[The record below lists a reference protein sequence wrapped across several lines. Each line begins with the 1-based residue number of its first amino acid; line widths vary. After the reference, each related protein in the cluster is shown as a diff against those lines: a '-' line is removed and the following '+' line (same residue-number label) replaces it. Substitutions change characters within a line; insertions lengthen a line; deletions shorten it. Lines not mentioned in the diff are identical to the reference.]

1 MAALEKQDKAD
12 HGPTAVPNE
21 PLMKRITRILG
32 LLAVLP
38 LSARAQ
44 GRQLSLDEALR
55 LAESQSEAVRIAQ
68 AGVHR
73 ARGLQMQ
80 ARSQY
85 LPQVGASLTY
95 TRTLASQFEALA
107 DAGPPQPPVG
117 TPPVPP
123 DDGATY
129 YAPCTRYLAAAGA
142 TEAQRVASLE
152 TFAKCS
158 AGTGGFP
165 IDFSKVGFGSKNQYQ
180 LGLEGS
186 LNLYSGGRVQA
197 QNRSAA
203 ANRTA
208 ADIELV
214 SQRARLALD
223 ITESYFDAVLA
234 DRLVAIAES
243 SLAQSESVLGQ
254 TRLARQVGNQSEFE
268 LLRAQVTRD
277 NQMPA
282 LLQRRTDRDLAYAR
296 LKQMLNVPASERVSL
311 STGLGNESEPVQ
323 VARTTSGAAAATA
336 ESDSNSAARAPVRQL
351 GEALRAQHE
360 ELRIARS
367 SWIPTV
373 SLSTQYG
380 RVAFPSSGLPDLS
393 NFLTNWTVSI
403 SASVPL
409 FTGGRTRG
417 QAMVAEAAVREAE
430 ARYEQ
435 VREAA
440 SLDAQQAHALLSQA
454 QAALAASQGTSQ
466 QAARAYNIAEVRY
479 REGLSTQVE
488 LNDSRLLLQQAS
500 ANAALAVRN
509 VQVARMRVAL
519 LRDLPLGVGMITIP
533 LSIGGPAAPVTP
545 NLIAPQGNAATAVQG
560 RTSAAASIV
569 PPQDR

>member
-1 MAALEKQDKAD
+1 
-12 HGPTAVPNE
+12 
-21 PLMKRITRILG
+21 MKPIFCI
-32 LLAVLP
+32 AVLAAFP
-38 LSARAQ
+38 AAASGQQ

-68 AGVHR
+68 AGVLR
-73 ARGLQMQ
+73 ARGQQVQ

-85 LPQVGASLTY
+85 LPQVGASFTY
-95 TRTLASQFEALA
+95 SRTLASQFSALA
-107 DAGPPQPPVG
+107 NAGPPPPPPG

-123 DDGATY
+123 DDGTTF

-142 TEAQRVASLE
+142 TEAQRLARLE

-158 AGTGGFP
+158 ARTGGFP
-165 IDFSKVGFGSKNQYQ
+165 IDFSKVGFGSKNQY
-180 LGLEGS
+180 LFGIDGS
-186 LNLYSGGRVQA
+186 LSLYSGGRVQA
-197 QNRSAA
+197 QNRAASAGL
-203 ANRTA
+203 TA
-208 ADIELV
+208 ADIELT

-223 ITESYFDAVLA
+223 ITEAYFDAVLA

-243 SLAQSESVLGQ
+243 SLAQTGSVLGQ

-268 LLRAQVTRD
+268 LLRAQVTHD
-277 NQMPA
+277 NQLPA

-296 LKQMLNVPASERVSL
+296 LKQMLNVPGTEGVSL
-311 STGLGNESEPVQ
+311 TTGLGNAADLVQ
-323 VARTTSGAAAATA
+323 VARAAGAVSGGQ
-336 ESDSNSAARAPVRQL
+336 ESDTSSMSRAPVRQV
-351 GEALRAQHE
+351 GEALRAQRE
-360 ELRIARS
+360 ELRIAKS

-380 RVAFPSSGLPDLS
+380 RVAFPSSGLPGLS
-393 NFLTNWTVSI
+393 NFLTNWTVSL

-417 QAMVAEAAVREAE
+417 AEMVAEAAMRDAE

-440 SLDAQQAHALLSQA
+440 SLDAHQAVALLAQA

-466 QAARAYNIAEVRY
+466 QAGRAYAIAEVRY

-509 VQVARMRVAL
+509 LQVARMRIAL
-519 LRDLPLGVGMITIP
+519 LRDLPLGVGTISIP
-533 LSIGGPAAPVTP
+533 LSIGGPAAPVAPRQAAP
-545 NLIAPQGNAATAVQG
+545 NAGAGATTQV
-560 RTSAAASIV
+560 RSAASAAVI
-569 PPQDR
+569 PPG

>member
-1 MAALEKQDKAD
+1 
-12 HGPTAVPNE
+12 
-21 PLMKRITRILG
+21 MKRIIFGILG
-32 LLAVLP
+32 LAVSLP
-38 LSARAQ
+38 AVGQGQQ
-44 GRQLSLDEALR
+44 GRQISLDEALR

-73 ARGLQMQ
+73 ARGLQVQ

-107 DAGPPQPPVG
+107 DAGPPPPPAG

-123 DDGATY
+123 DDGTTY

-142 TEAQRVASLE
+142 TEAQRLASLE
-152 TFAKCS
+152 VFAKCS

-180 LGLEGS
+180 LGIQGS
-186 LNLYSGGRVQA
+186 LDVYSGGRAQA
-197 QNRSAA
+197 QNRAA
-203 ANRTA
+203 AAGRTA

-223 ITESYFDAVLA
+223 ITEAYFDAVLA

-296 LKQMLNVPASERVSL
+296 LKQMLNVPASQPVEL
-311 STGLGNESEPVQ
+311 TTGLGNEAELVQ
-323 VARTTSGAAAATA
+323 VARTTGAAPGA
-336 ESDSNSAARAPVRQL
+336 ESDTNSVTRAPVRQL

-380 RVAFPSSGLPDLS
+380 RVAFPSSGLPDLG
-393 NFLTNWTVSI
+393 NFLTNWTVSLT
-403 SASVPL
+403 ASVPL

-417 QAMVAEAAVREAE
+417 QAMVAESAVREAE

-440 SLDAQQAHALLSQA
+440 SLDAQQALALLAQA

-466 QAARAYNIAEVRY
+466 QAGRAYTIAEVRY

-509 VQVARMRVAL
+509 MQVARMRVAL
-519 LRDLPLGVGMITIP
+519 LRDLPLGVGMISIP
-533 LSIGGPAAPVTP
+533 LSIGGPAVP
-545 NLIAPQGNAATAVQG
+545 LAPQQVAPLGGNANATQV
-560 RTSAAASIV
+560 RSSASTTIV
-569 PPQDR
+569 PPQEQ

>member
-1 MAALEKQDKAD
+1 
-12 HGPTAVPNE
+12 
-21 PLMKRITRILG
+21 MKRIVLGILS
-32 LLAVLP
+32 LAVTLP
-38 LSARAQ
+38 AVARGQQ
-44 GRQLSLDEALR
+44 GRQISLDEALR

-73 ARGLQMQ
+73 ARGLQVQ

-85 LPQVGASLTY
+85 LPQVGATLTY

-107 DAGPPQPPVG
+107 DAGPPQPPPG

-123 DDGATY
+123 DDGTTY
-129 YAPCTRYLAAAGA
+129 YTPCTRYLAAAGA

-152 TFAKCS
+152 TFARCS

-165 IDFSKVGFGSKNQYQ
+165 IDFSKVGFGSENQYQ
-180 LGLEGS
+180 LGVQGS
-186 LNLYSGGRVQA
+186 IDLYSGGRAQA
-197 QNRSAA
+197 QNRATAA
-203 ANRTA
+203 GRTA

-223 ITESYFDAVLA
+223 ITEAYFDAVLA

-243 SLAQSESVLGQ
+243 SLAQSESVLGH

-296 LKQMLNVPASERVSL
+296 LKQMLNVPATEPVAL
-311 STGLGNESEPVQ
+311 TTGLGNEAEAVQ
-323 VARTTSGAAAATA
+323 VARTTGAAPGA
-336 ESDSNSAARAPVRQL
+336 ESDTNSLVRAPVRQL

-380 RVAFPSSGLPDLS
+380 RVAFPTSGLPDLG
-393 NFLTNWTVSI
+393 NFLTNWTVSLT
-403 SASVPL
+403 ASVPL

-440 SLDAQQAHALLSQA
+440 SLDAQHALALLNQA

-466 QAARAYNIAEVRY
+466 QASRAYTIAEVRY

-509 VQVARMRVAL
+509 MQVARMRVAL
-519 LRDLPLGVGMITIP
+519 LRDLPLGVGTISIP
-533 LSIGGPAAPVTP
+533 LSIGGSSVPSAPQF
-545 NLIAPQGNAATAVQG
+545 IAPQGGSVNVTPVRSSA
-560 RTSAAASIV
+560 SAAVV
-569 PPQDR
+569 PPQEQ

>member
-1 MAALEKQDKAD
+1 MQRNVILALVA
-12 HGPTAVPNE
+12 
-21 PLMKRITRILG
+21 
-32 LLAVLP
+32 LAIP
-38 LSARAQ
+38 AGAFAQQ
-44 GRQLSLDEALR
+44 GRQVSIEEAIR

-68 AGVHR
+68 AGVYR
-73 ARGLQMQ
+73 ARGQQVQ
-80 ARSQY
+80 ARSLY

-107 DAGPPQPPVG
+107 DAGPPQPPPG

-123 DDGATY
+123 GDGTTY
-129 YAPCTRYLAAAGA
+129 YSPCTRYLAAAGA
-142 TEAQRVASLE
+142 TQAERLTSLE
-152 TFAKCS
+152 VFARCS
-158 AGTGGFP
+158 AGTGGLG
-165 IDFSKVGFGSKNQYQ
+165 IDFSKVVFGSENQYQ
-180 LGLEGS
+180 LGIQGS
-186 LNLYSGGRVQA
+186 LDLYTGGRAQA
-197 QNRSAA
+197 QVRAA
-203 ANRTA
+203 EAGRTA

-214 SQRARLALD
+214 SQRAKLSLD
-223 ITESYFDAVLA
+223 VTEAYFDAVLA

-243 SLAQSESVLGQ
+243 SLAQTESVLGQ
-254 TRLARQVGNQSEFE
+254 TRLARQVGNQSEFD

-282 LLQRRTDRDLAYAR
+282 LLQRRTDRDLAHAR
-296 LKQMLNVPASERVSL
+296 LKQMLNIPGPERL
-311 STGLGNESEPVQ
+311 TLTTGLANEADLLQ
-323 VARTTSGAAAATA
+323 VSRPADATGAA
-336 ESDSNSAARAPVRQL
+336 SDDTISAGRAPVRQL
-351 GEALRAQHE
+351 SQALRAEQE
-360 ELRIARS
+360 QLRIARS

-380 RVAFPSSGLPDLS
+380 RVAFPSSGLPDLG
-393 NFLTNWTVSI
+393 NFLTNWTVSVT
-403 SASVPL
+403 ATMPL

-440 SLDAQQAHALLSQA
+440 ALDAQQALALLNQA

-466 QAARAYNIAEVRY
+466 QAARAYNIAEVRF

-509 VQVARMRVAL
+509 LQVARMRVSL
-519 LRDLPLGVGMITIP
+519 LRDLPLGVGVITIP
-533 LSIGGPAAPVTP
+533 LSIGGPASSP
-545 NLIAPQGNAATAVQG
+545 APQQVAPQAGNAAAGGGLV
-560 RTSAAASIV
+560 RTSAATAIV
-569 PPQDR
+569 PPQ

>member
-1 MAALEKQDKAD
+1 
-12 HGPTAVPNE
+12 
-21 PLMKRITRILG
+21 MKRIVLGILS
-32 LLAVLP
+32 LTVTLPAV
-38 LSARAQ
+38 ARGQQ
-44 GRQLSLDEALR
+44 GRQISLDEALR
-55 LAESQSEAVRIAQ
+55 VAESQSEAVRIAQ

-73 ARGLQMQ
+73 ARGLQIQ

-107 DAGPPQPPVG
+107 DAGPPQPPAG

-123 DDGATY
+123 DDGTTY
-129 YAPCTRYLAAAGA
+129 YTPCTRYLAAAGT
-142 TEAQRVASLE
+142 TEAQRLASLE

-158 AGTGGFP
+158 AGAGGFP
-165 IDFSKVGFGSKNQYQ
+165 IDFSKVGFGSENQYQ
-180 LGLEGS
+180 LGVQGS
-186 LNLYSGGRVQA
+186 IDLYSGGRAQA
-197 QNRSAA
+197 QNRAA
-203 ANRTA
+203 AAGRTA

-223 ITESYFDAVLA
+223 ITEAYFDAVLA

-296 LKQMLNVPASERVSL
+296 LKQMLNVPATEPVAL
-311 STGLGNESEPVQ
+311 TTGLGNEAELVQ
-323 VARTTSGAAAATA
+323 VARTTGAAPGA
-336 ESDSNSAARAPVRQL
+336 ESDTNSLARAPVRQL
-351 GEALRAQHE
+351 GEALRAQNE

-380 RVAFPSSGLPDLS
+380 RVAFPTSGLPDLG
-393 NFLTNWTVSI
+393 NFLTNWTVSLT
-403 SASVPL
+403 ASVPL

-440 SLDAQQAHALLSQA
+440 SLDAQHALALLTQA

-466 QAARAYNIAEVRY
+466 QASRAYTIAEVRY

-509 VQVARMRVAL
+509 MQVARMRVAL
-519 LRDLPLGVGMITIP
+519 LRDLPLGVGTISIP
-533 LSIGGPAAPVTP
+533 LPIGSPAVPSAPQF
-545 NLIAPQGNAATAVQG
+545 IAPQGGNVNVTPV
-560 RTSAAASIV
+560 RSSAAAAVV
-569 PPQDR
+569 PPQEP

>member
-1 MAALEKQDKAD
+1 
-12 HGPTAVPNE
+12 
-21 PLMKRITRILG
+21 MKRIVLGILS
-32 LLAVLP
+32 LTVALPAV
-38 LSARAQ
+38 ARGQQ
-44 GRQLSLDEALR
+44 GRQISLDEALR

-107 DAGPPQPPVG
+107 DAGPPQPPPG

-123 DDGATY
+123 DDGTTY
-129 YAPCTRYLAAAGA
+129 YTPCTRYLAATGS
-142 TEAQRVASLE
+142 TEAHRLASLE

-158 AGTGGFP
+158 AGAGGFP
-165 IDFSKVGFGSKNQYQ
+165 IDFSKVGFGSENQYQ
-180 LGLEGS
+180 LGVQGS
-186 LNLYSGGRVQA
+186 IDLYSGGRAQA
-197 QNRSAA
+197 QNRAA
-203 ANRTA
+203 AAGRTA

-223 ITESYFDAVLA
+223 ITEAYFDAVLA

-296 LKQMLNVPASERVSL
+296 LKQMLNVPATEPVAL
-311 STGLGNESEPVQ
+311 TTGLGNEAELVQ
-323 VARTTSGAAAATA
+323 VARTTGAAPGA
-336 ESDSNSAARAPVRQL
+336 ESDTNSLARAPVRQL
-351 GEALRAQHE
+351 GEALRAQNE
-360 ELRIARS
+360 DLRIARS

-380 RVAFPSSGLPDLS
+380 RVAFPSSGLPDLG
-393 NFLTNWTVSI
+393 NFLTNWTVSLT
-403 SASVPL
+403 ASVPL

-440 SLDAQQAHALLSQA
+440 SLDAQHALALLTQA

-466 QAARAYNIAEVRY
+466 QASRAYTIAEVRF

-509 VQVARMRVAL
+509 MQVARMRVAL
-519 LRDLPLGVGMITIP
+519 LRDLPLGVGAISIP
-533 LSIGGPAAPVTP
+533 LSIGGPSVPSTQQF
-545 NLIAPQGNAATAVQG
+545 IAPQGGSVNVTPV
-560 RTSAAASIV
+560 RSSAAATVV
-569 PPQDR
+569 PPEEQ

>member
-1 MAALEKQDKAD
+1 
-12 HGPTAVPNE
+12 
-21 PLMKRITRILG
+21 MKRVTIGILG
-32 LLAVLP
+32 LLALVP
-38 LSARAQ
+38 VTARAQQ

-123 DDGATY
+123 DDGTTF
-129 YAPCTRYLAAAGA
+129 YAPCNRYLAAAGA
-142 TEAQRVASLE
+142 TDAQRLASLE
-152 TFAKCS
+152 TFANCT
-158 AGTGGFP
+158 ARTGGFP

-180 LGLEGS
+180 LGLDGS
-186 LNLYSGGRVQA
+186 LSLYSGGRVQA

-223 ITESYFDAVLA
+223 ITEAYFDAVLA

-296 LKQMLNVPASERVSL
+296 LKQMLNVPGSERVSL
-311 STGLGNESEPVQ
+311 TTGLSNEAELVQ
-323 VARTTSGAAAATA
+323 VARTTSGAVTTA
-336 ESDSNSAARAPVRQL
+336 ESDTNSAARAPVRQL
-351 GEALRAQHE
+351 GEALRAQQE

-380 RVAFPSSGLPDLS
+380 RVAFPSSGLPDLG
-393 NFLTNWTVSI
+393 NFLTNWTVSL

-417 QAMVAEAAVREAE
+417 QTMVAEAAVREAE

-440 SLDAQQAHALLSQA
+440 SLDAQHAHALLAQA
-454 QAALAASQGTSQ
+454 QAAFAASQGTSQ

-519 LRDLPLGVGMITIP
+519 LRDLPLGVGTITIP
-533 LSIGGPAAPVTP
+533 LSIGGPSVQVAPQQ
-545 NLIAPQGNAATAVQG
+545 IAPQGNAATTTQA
-560 RTSAAASIV
+560 RSSAAAAIV

>member
-1 MAALEKQDKAD
+1 MAAHDKRMGRT
-12 HGPTAVPNE
+12 GPTVAPNE
-21 PLMKRITRILG
+21 KLMKRIIIALLG
-32 LLAVLP
+32 VLAVLP
-38 LSARAQ
+38 AAARAQ
-44 GRQLSLDEALR
+44 QGRQVSLEEALR

-107 DAGPPQPPVG
+107 DAGPPQPPPG

-123 DDGATY
+123 DEGVTY
-129 YAPCTRYLAAAGA
+129 FSPCTRYLAASGA
-142 TEAQRVASLE
+142 TEAQRLASLE

-186 LNLYSGGRVQA
+186 LSLFTGGRVQA
-197 QNRSAA
+197 QNRAAA
-203 ANRTA
+203 ANHTA

-223 ITESYFDAVLA
+223 ITEAYFDAVLA

-254 TRLARQVGNQSEFE
+254 TQLARQVGNQSEFE

-296 LKQMLNVPASERVSL
+296 LKQMLNVPAAERVSL
-311 STGLGNESEPVQ
+311 TTGLANEAEVVQ
-323 VARTTSGAAAATA
+323 VARPTGAPATA
-336 ESDSNSAARAPVRQL
+336 ESDTNSVVRAPVRQL
-351 GEALRAQHE
+351 GEALRAQQE

-367 SWIPTV
+367 SWIPSV

-417 QAMVAEAAVREAE
+417 QTMVAEAAVREAE

-440 SLDAQQAHALLSQA
+440 SLDAQQALALLTQA

-466 QAARAYNIAEVRY
+466 QAARAYTIAEVRY

-533 LSIGGPAAPVTP
+533 LSIGGPAAPVAP
-545 NLIAPQGNAATAVQG
+545 NQIAPRGNAANATQA
-560 RTSAAASIV
+560 RSSAAASIV
-569 PPQDR
+569 PPQDRY

>member
-1 MAALEKQDKAD
+1 MKRTLVSILSLAAALPVA
-12 HGPTAVPNE
+12 A
-21 PLMKRITRILG
+21 L
-32 LLAVLP
+32 
-38 LSARAQ
+38 AQ
-44 GRQLSLDEALR
+44 GRQISLDEALR

-68 AGVHR
+68 AGVQR
-73 ARGLQMQ
+73 ARGVQLQ

-95 TRTLASQFEALA
+95 TRTLASQFSALA
-107 DAGPPQPPVG
+107 DAGPPAPPPG

-123 DDGATY
+123 DDGTTY
-129 YAPCTRYLAAAGA
+129 YSPCTRYLAAAGA
-142 TEAQRVASLE
+142 TEAQRLASLE

-180 LGLEGS
+180 LGLQGS
-186 LNLYSGGRVQA
+186 LDLYSGGRAQS
-197 QNRSAA
+197 QNRAA
-203 ANRTA
+203 AAGRNA
-208 ADIELV
+208 AEIELA

-223 ITESYFDAVLA
+223 ITEAYFDAVLA

-243 SLAQSESVLGQ
+243 SLAQTESVLGQ
-254 TRLARQVGNQSEFE
+254 TRLARQVGNQSEFD

-277 NQMPA
+277 NQMPT

-296 LKQMLNVPASERVSL
+296 IKQMLNLPGTERVTL
-311 STGLGNESEPVQ
+311 TTGLANDRDQAQLV
-323 VARTTSGAAAATA
+323 RAAGPGAATA
-336 ESDSNSAARAPVRQL
+336 ETDTSAVARAPVRQL
-351 GEALRAQHE
+351 GEALRAQQE

-367 SWIPTV
+367 SWLPTV

-380 RVAFPSSGLPDLS
+380 RVAFPSSGLPDLG
-393 NFLTNWTVSI
+393 NFLTNWTVSLT
-403 SASVPL
+403 ASVPL
-409 FTGGRTRG
+409 YTGGRTKG
-417 QAMVAEAAVREAE
+417 TAMVAEAGLREAE

-440 SLDAQQAHALLSQA
+440 SLDAQHALALLDQA
-454 QAALAASQGTSQ
+454 QAALAASQGTTE
-466 QAARAYNIAEVRY
+466 QATRAYAIADVRY

-519 LRDLPLGVGMITIP
+519 LRDLPLGVGTITIP
-533 LSIGGPAAPVTP
+533 LSIGAPSAPAAPQQ
-545 NLIAPQGNAATAVQG
+545 IAPQGGATGASAGTV
-560 RTSAAASIV
+560 RASAAVI
-569 PPQDR
+569 PPEM

>member
-1 MAALEKQDKAD
+1 MKRTIITILGFAATLPAAALAQ
-12 HGPTAVPNE
+12 
-21 PLMKRITRILG
+21 
-32 LLAVLP
+32 
-38 LSARAQ
+38 Q

-55 LAESQSEAVRIAQ
+55 LAESQSEGIRIAQ
-68 AGVHR
+68 AGVLR
-73 ARGLQMQ
+73 ARGQQLQ
-80 ARSQY
+80 ARSQS

-107 DAGPPQPPVG
+107 DAGPPSPPAG

-123 DDGATY
+123 DDGTTY

-152 TFAKCS
+152 VFAKCS

-180 LGLEGS
+180 LGLQGS
-186 LNLYSGGRVQA
+186 LDLYSGGRAQA
-197 QNRSAA
+197 QNRAA
-203 ANRTA
+203 EAGRTA

-223 ITESYFDAVLA
+223 ITEAYFDAVLA
-234 DRLVAIAES
+234 DRLAAIAES
-243 SLAQSESVLGQ
+243 SLAQTESVLGQ
-254 TRLARQVGNQSEFE
+254 TRLARQVGNQSEFD

-296 LKQMLNVPASERVSL
+296 VKQMLNLPGPERITL
-311 STGLGNESEPVQ
+311 TTGLGNERDLIQ
-323 VARTTSGAAAATA
+323 LARAGGAAVSIA
-336 ESDSNSAARAPVRQL
+336 ESDTSSVARASVRQV
-351 GEALRAQHE
+351 GESLRAEQE
-360 ELRIARS
+360 QLRIAKS
-367 SWIPTV
+367 AWIPTV

-380 RVAFPSSGLPDLS
+380 RVAFPSSGLPDLG
-393 NFLTNWTVSI
+393 NFLTNWTVSLT
-403 SASVPL
+403 ASVPL
-409 FTGGRTRG
+409 FTGGRTKG
-417 QAMVAEAAVREAE
+417 TTMVAEAAVREAE

-440 SLDAQQAHALLSQA
+440 SLDAQHALALLAQA
-454 QAALAASQGTSQ
+454 QAALAASQGTSE
-466 QAARAYNIAEVRY
+466 QAAKAYSIADVRY

-509 VQVARMRVAL
+509 LQVARMRVSL
-519 LRDLPLGVGMITIP
+519 LRDLPLGVGTITIP
-533 LSIGGPAAPVTP
+533 LSFGGPAGSVAPQQ
-545 NLIAPQGNAATAVQG
+545 IAPQGGSASTIQARAAG
-560 RTSAAASIV
+560 SAAII
-569 PPQDR
+569 PP

>member
-1 MAALEKQDKAD
+1 
-12 HGPTAVPNE
+12 
-21 PLMKRITRILG
+21 MKRTLFSILG
-32 LLAVLP
+32 LATALP
-38 LSARAQ
+38 VAAFAQQ
-44 GRQLSLDEALR
+44 GRQVSLDEALR

-68 AGVHR
+68 AGVQR
-73 ARGLQMQ
+73 ARGVQLQ

-85 LPQVGASLTY
+85 LPQVGANLTY
-95 TRTLASQFEALA
+95 TRTLASQFSALA
-107 DAGPPQPPVG
+107 DAGPPVPPVG

-123 DDGATY
+123 DDGTTY
-129 YAPCTRYLAAAGA
+129 YSPCTRYLAAAGA
-142 TEAQRVASLE
+142 TEAQRLASLE
-152 TFAKCS
+152 SFAKCS

-180 LGLEGS
+180 LGLQGS
-186 LNLYSGGRVQA
+186 LDLYSGGRAQS
-197 QNRSAA
+197 QNRAASAG
-203 ANRTA
+203 RTA
-208 ADIELV
+208 AEIELA

-223 ITESYFDAVLA
+223 ITEAYFDAVLA

-243 SLAQSESVLGQ
+243 SLAQTENVLGH
-254 TRLARQVGNQSEFE
+254 TRLARQVGNQSEFD

-296 LKQMLNVPASERVSL
+296 VKQMLNVPGSERVTL
-311 STGLGNESEPVQ
+311 TTGLTNERDQAQ
-323 VARTTSGAAAATA
+323 VVRATGAGAATA
-336 ESDSNSAARAPVRQL
+336 ETDTSAVSRAPVRQL
-351 GEALRAQHE
+351 GEALRAQQE

-367 SWIPTV
+367 SWLPTV

-380 RVAFPSSGLPDLS
+380 RVAFPSSGLPDPG
-393 NFLTNWTVSI
+393 NFLTNWTVSL

-409 FTGGRTRG
+409 YTGGRTKG
-417 QAMVAEAAVREAE
+417 TTMVAEAALREAE

-440 SLDAQQAHALLSQA
+440 TLDAQHAVALLAQA
-454 QAALAASQGTSQ
+454 QAALAASQGTTE
-466 QAARAYNIAEVRY
+466 QATRAYTIAEVRY

-519 LRDLPLGVGMITIP
+519 LRDLPLGVGTITIP
-533 LSIGGPAAPVTP
+533 LSIGGPAAPVAP
-545 NLIAPQGNAATAVQG
+545 QQIAPQGG
-560 RTSAAASIV
+560 SAGASAGTVRASASVI
-569 PPQDR
+569 PPEN

>member
-1 MAALEKQDKAD
+1 
-12 HGPTAVPNE
+12 
-21 PLMKRITRILG
+21 MKRIALGILG
-32 LLAVLP
+32 LVVSLP
-38 LSARAQ
+38 ATAAGQQ
-44 GRQLSLDEALR
+44 GRQLSLEEALR
-55 LAESQSEAVRIAQ
+55 TAESQSEAVRIAQ

-73 ARGLQMQ
+73 ARGQQLQ

-107 DAGPPQPPVG
+107 DAGPPQPPEG

-123 DDGATY
+123 DDGVTY
-129 YAPCTRYLAAAGA
+129 YTPCTRYLAPAGA
-142 TEAQRVASLE
+142 TEAQRLASLE
-152 TFAKCS
+152 TFARCS
-158 AGTGGFP
+158 AGSGFS

-180 LGLEGS
+180 LGIQGS
-186 LNLYSGGRVQA
+186 LDLYSGGRAQA
-197 QNRSAA
+197 QNRAA
-203 ANRTA
+203 AAGRTA

-223 ITESYFDAVLA
+223 ITEAYFDAVLA

-243 SLAQSESVLGQ
+243 SLAQSESVLGH

-282 LLQRRTDRDLAYAR
+282 LLQRRTDRDLSYAR
-296 LKQMLNVPASERVSL
+296 LKQMLNLPSTERVTL
-311 STGLGNESEPVQ
+311 TTGLGNEAELVQ
-323 VARTTSGAAAATA
+323 VARTTGATPGA
-336 ESDSNSAARAPVRQL
+336 ESDTNSVARAPVRQL
-351 GEALRAQHE
+351 GEALRAQQE

-380 RVAFPSSGLPDLS
+380 RVAFPSAGLPDLG
-393 NFLTNWTVSI
+393 NFLTNWTVSLT
-403 SASVPL
+403 ASVPL
-409 FTGGRTRG
+409 FTGGRTKG
-417 QAMVAEAAVREAE
+417 QTMVAEAAVREAE

-440 SLDAQQAHALLSQA
+440 SLDAQQALALLAQA
-454 QAALAASQGTSQ
+454 QASLAASQGTSS
-466 QAARAYNIAEVRY
+466 QAARAYTIAEVRY

-488 LNDSRLLLQQAS
+488 LNDSRLLLQSAS

-509 VQVARMRVAL
+509 LQVARMRVAL
-519 LRDLPLGVGMITIP
+519 LRDLPLGVGAISIP
-533 LSIGGPAAPVTP
+533 LSIGGPSTPVAPQQ
-545 NLIAPQGNAATAVQG
+545 IAPQGNAGSATQV
-560 RTSAAASIV
+560 RSSASASII

>member
-1 MAALEKQDKAD
+1 
-12 HGPTAVPNE
+12 
-21 PLMKRITRILG
+21 MKRILLTILG
-32 LLAVLP
+32 LAAGLPATALAQ
-38 LSARAQ
+38 Q

-73 ARGLQMQ
+73 ARGLQLQ

-95 TRTLASQFEALA
+95 TRTLGSQFEALA
-107 DAGPPQPPVG
+107 DAGPPAPPPG
-117 TPPVPP
+117 TPPAPP
-123 DDGATY
+123 DDGTTY
-129 YAPCTRYLAAAGA
+129 YSPCTRYLAAAGA
-142 TEAQRVASLE
+142 TEAQRLASLE

-158 AGTGGFP
+158 ASTGGGF

-180 LGLEGS
+180 LGLQGS
-186 LNLYSGGRVQA
+186 IDLYSGGRAQS
-197 QNRSAA
+197 QNRAA
-203 ANRTA
+203 AAGRTA
-208 ADIELV
+208 AEIELV

-223 ITESYFDAVLA
+223 ITEAYFDAVLA

-243 SLAQSESVLGQ
+243 SLAQTESVLGQ
-254 TRLARQVGNQSEFE
+254 TRLARQVGNQSEFD
-268 LLRAQVTRD
+268 LLREQVTRD
-277 NQMPA
+277 NQVPA

-296 LKQMLNVPASERVSL
+296 MKQMLNLPGPEPVTL
-311 STGLGNESEPVQ
+311 TTGLTNESDLIQ
-323 VARTTSGAAAATA
+323 VVRSTTATQATA
-336 ESDSNSAARAPVRQL
+336 EPDTSSIGRAPVRQL
-351 GEALRAQHE
+351 NEALRAQQE

-373 SLSTQYG
+373 SLSTQYA
-380 RVAFPSSGLPDLS
+380 RLAFPSSGLPDLG
-393 NFLTNWTVSI
+393 NFLTNWTVSL

-409 FTGGRTRG
+409 YTGGRTKG
-417 QAMVAEAAVREAE
+417 TTMVAEAAVREAE

-440 SLDAQQAHALLSQA
+440 SLDAQQALALMAQA
-454 QAALAASQGTSQ
+454 QAALAASQGTSD

-519 LRDLPLGVGMITIP
+519 LRDLPLGVGTISIP
-533 LSIGGPAAPVTP
+533 LSIGGPALPVAPQQV
-545 NLIAPQGNAATAVQG
+545 APQGGAGQSTTT
-560 RTSAAASIV
+560 RAASTSIT
-569 PPQDR
+569 PP

>member
-1 MAALEKQDKAD
+1 
-12 HGPTAVPNE
+12 
-21 PLMKRITRILG
+21 MKRIVLTILALIAG
-32 LLAVLP
+32 FPA
-38 LSARAQ
+38 AGAAQQ
-44 GRQLSLDEALR
+44 GRALSLEEALR
-55 LAESQSEAVRIAQ
+55 LAESQSEAIRIAQ
-68 AGVHR
+68 AGVQR
-73 ARGLQMQ
+73 ARGQQLQ

-85 LPQVGASLTY
+85 YPQVGASLTY

-107 DAGPPQPPVG
+107 DAGPPAPPAG

-123 DDGATY
+123 DDGTTY

-142 TEAQRVASLE
+142 TEAQRLASLE
-152 TFAKCS
+152 VFARCS

-165 IDFSKVGFGSKNQYQ
+165 IDFSKVGFGSLNQYQ
-180 LGLEGS
+180 FGLQGS
-186 LNLYSGGRVQA
+186 LDLYSGGRAQA
-197 QNRSAA
+197 QNRAA
-203 ANRTA
+203 EAGRTA

-223 ITESYFDAVLA
+223 ITEAYFDAVLA

-243 SLAQSESVLGQ
+243 SLAQTESVLGQ
-254 TRLARQVGNQSEFE
+254 TRLARQVGNQSEFD

-282 LLQRRTDRDLAYAR
+282 MLQRRTDRDLAYAR
-296 LKQMLNVPASERVSL
+296 VKQMLNLPGPERITL
-311 STGLGNESEPVQ
+311 TTGLGNERDLIQ
-323 VARTTSGAAAATA
+323 LARTSGATATA
-336 ESDSNSAARAPVRQL
+336 AEGDTSSVARAPVRQL
-351 GEALRAQHE
+351 GEALRAQQQ
-360 ELRIARS
+360 ELRIAKS
-367 SWIPTV
+367 AWIPTV

-393 NFLTNWTVSI
+393 SFLTNWTVSLT
-403 SASVPL
+403 ASVPL
-409 FTGGRTRG
+409 FTGGRTKG
-417 QAMVAEAAVREAE
+417 TTMVAEAAVREAE

-440 SLDAQQAHALLSQA
+440 SLDAQHALALLNLA
-454 QAALAASQGTSQ
+454 QAALAASQGTSD

-509 VQVARMRVAL
+509 LQVARMRVAL
-519 LRDLPLGVGMITIP
+519 LRDLPLGVGTITIP
-533 LSIGGPAAPVTP
+533 LSIGGPAVPVAPQQ
-545 NLIAPQGNAATAVQG
+545 IAPQAGTAGTAAGQVRG
-560 RTSAAASIV
+560 SASAGLVV
-569 PPQDR
+569 PPEM

>member
-1 MAALEKQDKAD
+1 
-12 HGPTAVPNE
+12 
-21 PLMKRITRILG
+21 MKRLTTLLG

-38 LSARAQ
+38 VAARAQ
-44 GRQLSLDEALR
+44 QDRQLSLEEALR

-107 DAGPPQPPVG
+107 DAGPPAPPAG
-117 TPPVPP
+117 TPPAPP
-123 DDGATY
+123 DDGTTY
-129 YAPCTRYLAAAGA
+129 YAPCTRYLATAGA

-152 TFAKCS
+152 TFARCS

-186 LNLYSGGRVQA
+186 LSLYSGGRVQA

-223 ITESYFDAVLA
+223 ITEAYFDAVLA

-296 LKQMLNVPASERVSL
+296 LKQMLNVPGSERVSL
-311 STGLGNESEPVQ
+311 STGLGNEAELVQ
-323 VARTTSGAAAATA
+323 VARTTTGAATTA

-351 GEALRAQHE
+351 GEALHAQQE

-380 RVAFPSSGLPDLS
+380 RIAFPSSGLPDLN

-417 QAMVAEAAVREAE
+417 QTMVAEAAVREAE

-466 QAARAYNIAEVRY
+466 QASRAYTIAEVRY

-509 VQVARMRVAL
+509 LQVARMRVAL
-519 LRDLPLGVGMITIP
+519 LRDLPLGVGTISIP
-533 LSIGGPAAPVTP
+533 ISIGGPATP
-545 NLIAPQGNAATAVQG
+545 PATRQVAPQGNAAPTTQA
-560 RTSAAASIV
+560 RSSASTTII

>member
-1 MAALEKQDKAD
+1 
-12 HGPTAVPNE
+12 
-21 PLMKRITRILG
+21 MKRILHRILG
-32 LLAVLP
+32 LVIALP
-38 LSARAQ
+38 ATAAGQQ
-44 GRQLSLDEALR
+44 GRQLSLEDALR
-55 LAESQSEAVRIAQ
+55 MAESQSEAIRIAQ
-68 AGVHR
+68 AGVLR
-73 ARGLQMQ
+73 ARGLQLQ

-107 DAGPPQPPVG
+107 DAGPPEPPPG

-123 DDGATY
+123 DDGTTW
-129 YAPCTRYLAAAGA
+129 YAPCTRYLAPPGS
-142 TEAQRVASLE
+142 TEAQRLAGLEAVAR
-152 TFAKCS
+152 CS

-180 LGLEGS
+180 LGLDGS
-186 LNLYSGGRVQA
+186 LSLYSGGRVQA
-197 QNRSAA
+197 QNRAAA

-223 ITESYFDAVLA
+223 ITEAYFDAVLA

-296 LKQMLNVPASERVSL
+296 LKQMLNVPGREPVVL
-311 STGLGNESEPVQ
+311 TTGLGNEADLVQ
-323 VARTTSGAAAATA
+323 LVRNTGTPAGAG
-336 ESDSNSAARAPVRQL
+336 ESDTSAVARAPVRQL
-351 GEALRAQHE
+351 NEALRAQRE

-380 RVAFPSSGLPDLS
+380 RVAFPSAGLPDLG
-393 NFLTNWTVSI
+393 NFLTNWTVSLT
-403 SASVPL
+403 ASVPL
-409 FTGGRTRG
+409 YTGGRTRG
-417 QAMVAEAAVREAE
+417 TTMVAEAAVREAE

-440 SLDAQQAHALLSQA
+440 SLDAQQALALLTQA
-454 QAALAASQGTSQ
+454 EAALAASQGTSG
-466 QAARAYNIAEVRY
+466 QATRAYTIAEVRF

-509 VQVARMRVAL
+509 LQVARMRVAL
-519 LRDLPLGVGMITIP
+519 LRDLPLGAGMITIP
-533 LSIGGPAAPVTP
+533 LSIGGPAAPVAP
-545 NLIAPQGNAATAVQG
+545 QQIAPQGNAATAAQP
-560 RTSAAASIV
+560 RSAAAAAVV
-569 PPQDR
+569 PPGT

>member
-1 MAALEKQDKAD
+1 
-12 HGPTAVPNE
+12 
-21 PLMKRITRILG
+21 MKRILLSMFG
-32 LLAVLP
+32 LVIALP
-38 LSARAQ
+38 APAAGQQ
-44 GRQLSLDEALR
+44 GRQLSLEEALR
-55 LAESQSEAVRIAQ
+55 LAESQSEAIRIAQ

-73 ARGLQMQ
+73 ARGLQLQ

-85 LPQVGASLTY
+85 LPQVGASFTY
-95 TRTLASQFEALA
+95 SRTLASQFEALA
-107 DAGPPQPPVG
+107 DAGPPEPPAG

-123 DDGATY
+123 DDGTTY

-142 TEAQRVASLE
+142 TEAQRLASLE
-152 TFAKCS
+152 VFARCS

-180 LGLEGS
+180 LGLDGS
-186 LNLYSGGRVQA
+186 ISLYSGGRVQA
-197 QNRSAA
+197 QNRAAA

-223 ITESYFDAVLA
+223 ITEAYFDAVLA

-243 SLAQSESVLGQ
+243 SLAQSESVLGH

-296 LKQMLNVPASERVSL
+296 LKQMLNVPGPAPVVL
-311 STGLGNESEPVQ
+311 TTGLGNEADLVQ
-323 VARTTSGAAAATA
+323 LVRNTGTPAGAPEADTNAVV
-336 ESDSNSAARAPVRQL
+336 RAPVRQL
-351 GEALRAQHE
+351 NEALRAQRE

-380 RVAFPSSGLPDLS
+380 RVAFPSAGLPDLGS
-393 NFLTNWTVSI
+393 FLTNWTVSL

-417 QAMVAEAAVREAE
+417 VAMVAEAAVREAE

-440 SLDAQQAHALLSQA
+440 SLDAQQALALLTLA
-454 QAALAASQGTSQ
+454 EAALAASQGTST
-466 QAARAYNIAEVRY
+466 QATRAYTIAEVRF

-519 LRDLPLGVGMITIP
+519 LRDLPLGAGMITIP
-533 LSIGGPAAPVTP
+533 LSIGGPAAPVAP
-545 NLIAPQGNAATAVQG
+545 QQIAPQGNAGAAAQS
-560 RTSAAASIV
+560 RSAASASVV
-569 PPQDR
+569 PPGT

>member
-1 MAALEKQDKAD
+1 MQRPIRLFLALGAALPA
-12 HGPTAVPNE
+12 TAF
-21 PLMKRITRILG
+21 
-32 LLAVLP
+32 
-38 LSARAQ
+38 AQ
-44 GRQLSLDEALR
+44 GRQLSLEEALR
-55 LAESQSEAVRIAQ
+55 LVESQSEAVRIAQ
-68 AGVHR
+68 AGVQR

-107 DAGPPQPPVG
+107 DAGSPAPPPG

-123 DDGATY
+123 DDGTTF

-142 TEAQRVASLE
+142 TDAQRVASLE

-165 IDFSKVGFGSKNQYQ
+165 IDFSKVGFGSENQYQ
-180 LGLEGS
+180 LGIQGS
-186 LNLYSGGRVQA
+186 LDLYSGGRVQA
-197 QNRSAA
+197 QNRAA
-203 ANRTA
+203 AAARTA

-214 SQRARLALD
+214 SQRARLSLD
-223 ITESYFDAVLA
+223 ITEAYFDAVLA

-243 SLAQSESVLGQ
+243 SLAQTENVLGH
-254 TRLARQVGNQSEFE
+254 TRLARQVGNQSEFD

-282 LLQRRTDRDLAYAR
+282 LLQRRTDRDLAHAR
-296 LKQMLNVPASERVSL
+296 LKQMLNVPGPERL
-311 STGLGNESEPVQ
+311 TLTTGLGNEGDVLQ
-323 VARTTSGAAAATA
+323 VSRPAAGDAAGAQA
-336 ESDSNSAARAPVRQL
+336 DSSPTARAPVRQL
-351 GEALRAQHE
+351 GESLRAQQE

-367 SWIPTV
+367 AWIPTV

-380 RVAFPSSGLPDLS
+380 RVAFPSSGLPDLG
-393 NFLTNWTVSI
+393 NFLTNWTVSLT
-403 SASVPL
+403 ASVPL
-409 FTGGRTRG
+409 FTGGRTKG
-417 QAMVAEAAVREAE
+417 QALVAEAAVREAQ

-440 SLDAQQAHALLSQA
+440 SLDAQQAHALLAQA
-454 QAALAASQGTSQ
+454 QAAFAASQGTSG
-466 QAARAYNIAEVRY
+466 QAAKAYTIAEVRY

-500 ANAALAVRN
+500 ANSALAVRN
-509 VQVARMRVAL
+509 LQVARMRVAL
-519 LRDLPLGVGMITIP
+519 LRDLPLGVGVITIP
-533 LSIGGPAAPVTP
+533 LSIGGPASSPVP
-545 NLIAPQGNAATAVQG
+545 VQIAPQAG
-560 RTSAAASIV
+560 SAAAAGGLVRTSSAAVV
-569 PPQDR
+569 PPEM

>member
-1 MAALEKQDKAD
+1 
-12 HGPTAVPNE
+12 
-21 PLMKRITRILG
+21 MKRILIHAALVAAIPVT
-32 LLAVLP
+32 AV
-38 LSARAQ
+38 AQQ
-44 GRQLSLDEALR
+44 GRSLSIEDALR
-55 LAESQSEAVRIAQ
+55 MAESQSEAVRIAQ
-68 AGVHR
+68 SGVLR
-73 ARGLQMQ
+73 ARGQQMQ

-85 LPQVGASLTY
+85 LPQVGAALTY

-107 DAGPPQPPVG
+107 DAGPPAPPPG

-123 DDGATY
+123 DDGVTY
-129 YAPCTRYLAAAGA
+129 YSPCTRYLAAAGA
-142 TEAQRVASLE
+142 TEAQRLASLE
-152 TFAKCS
+152 TFARCS

-165 IDFSKVGFGSKNQYQ
+165 IDFSKVGFGSQNQYQ
-180 LGLEGS
+180 LGLDGS
-186 LNLYSGGRVQA
+186 LNVYSGGRVQA
-197 QNRSAA
+197 QNRAA
-203 ANRTA
+203 AAGRNA
-208 ADIELV
+208 AEIELA

-223 ITESYFDAVLA
+223 ITEAYFDAVLA

-282 LLQRRTDRDLAYAR
+282 VLQRRTDRDLAHAR
-296 LKQMLNVPASERVSL
+296 LKQMLNIPGRERLELTTGLTNESDLMHVVR
-311 STGLGNESEPVQ
+311 STGTVGGGAEPD
-323 VARTTSGAAAATA
+323 TSAV
-336 ESDSNSAARAPVRQL
+336 ARAPVRQL
-351 GEALRAQHE
+351 GEALRASHE

-380 RVAFPSSGLPDLS
+380 RVAFPSSGLPDLG

-440 SLDAQQAHALLSQA
+440 SLDAQQAMALLAQA
-454 QAALAASQGTSQ
+454 QAALAASQGTSE
-466 QAARAYNIAEVRY
+466 QAARAYNIAEVRF

-519 LRDLPLGVGMITIP
+519 LRDLPLGVGTISIP
-533 LSIGGPAAPVTP
+533 LSVLGPAAPV
-545 NLIAPQGNAATAVQG
+545 APQQALPGAGFTAPQARNAAA
-560 RTSAAASIV
+560 TSVV
-569 PPQDR
+569 PPGP